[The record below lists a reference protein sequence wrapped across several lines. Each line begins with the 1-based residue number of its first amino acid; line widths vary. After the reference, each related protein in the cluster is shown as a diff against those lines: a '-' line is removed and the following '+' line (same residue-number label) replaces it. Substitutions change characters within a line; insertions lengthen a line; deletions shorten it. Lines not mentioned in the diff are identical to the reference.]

1 MLQSKESIGV
11 AAAFA
16 FSGILISLYQVRKLG
31 TVMFTHQLTER
42 CALYLL
48 LVDDCPDKSCQL

>member
-16 FSGILISLYQVRKLG
+16 FSGILISIYQVSRLDR
-31 TVMFTHQLTER
+31 VLFAHN
-42 CALYLL
+42 
-48 LVDDCPDKSCQL
+48 